1 MPADTFCPLLRPRV
15 AGALLIALA
24 LLGSACSAM
33 PAADDD
39 HNAVGHVLAYA
50 DRVRLLA
57 PTELAAEIAGLGDGG
72 DSPYLQL
79 QLALAL
85 VQTHQPV
92 DTARALGLAQRVA
105 SSTQPQAAPLQPLA
119 RLLAARLMEQRR
131 LEDQSDRQ
139 GQQIREAQR
148 RIDQLNE
155 RLEAM
160 RAIERSLTPRTPRP
174 TRPATP

>member
-1 MPADTFCPLLRPRV
+1 MPADTLPSLRRPRLV
-15 AGALLIALA
+15 AALLLA
-24 LLGSACSAM
+24 LSLLASACSAT
-33 PAADDD
+33 PAAADDRV
-39 HNAVGHVLAYA
+39 AVAHVLAYA
-50 DRVRLLA
+50 DRVRQLG
-57 PTELAAEIAGLGDGG
+57 PTELATEIASLGDGG
-72 DSPYLQL
+72 DVPHLQL

-92 DTARALGLAQRVA
+92 DTARALGLVQRVTT
-105 SSTQPQAAPLQPLA
+105 STQPQAAALQPLA

-131 LEDQSDRQ
+131 LEDLADRQ
-139 GQQIREAQR
+139 NQQIRDAQR

-174 TRPATP
+174 PAP